1 MSQRS
6 AGVPWRALCRGVA
19 VAAALAVT
27 AVGALAPAG
36 VVAAATSDPTSRT
49 VVLTSFD
56 GTPIVVHFFPAQ
68 GLGAGDRVPT
78 VLDGPGW
85 GSPGDTNEDSPT
97 VDALG
102 AVGVG
107 PLRTAGYNVVTWD
120 PRGFGGSGGEAE
132 VDSADFEARDV
143 SAILDWVAQQ
153 PEVRL
158 DGAGDPRVGMAGA
171 SYGGGVQL
179 VTAATDHR
187 VDAIVPV
194 IAWNTL
200 PSSLDK
206 DGAVKTG
213 WASILCGDGLGLGT
227 LAGLVSPAGVQ
238 TGSVD
243 PHVTDACVR
252 GAATG
257 EFPPED
263 LSWFAD
269 RGPAQLLHQ
278 ITAPTLLLQGTADTL
293 FTLREAIL
301 NYRALTAAQVPT
313 KMVWFCG
320 GHGVCTTNAGAP
332 GHVESVTLNW
342 FARYLKDQPVST
354 GAGFEYVDDTGTWRG
369 GDSYPLPSAGTIS
382 GTGSGVLPVSPAGSA
397 QSGVLV
403 AATPAVNAV
412 NVAVSAPDHAGQ
424 AVGEPTLNLTYSGT
438 GTPASTHLYAQLVDM
453 ATGKV
458 LGNQTTPIPV
468 VLDGATHTI
477 TRTLEGIAVAVG
489 PTSDIRLQI
498 TDDSDDYTQQRSAG
512 TVTVQKAEV
521 SVPLV
526 SPSGV
531 VAAAPV
537 AP

>member
-1 MSQRS
+1 MTRRTAGKLKAAVVMSAVVVTAATLTPVGGAAAES
-6 AGVPWRALCRGVA
+6 AGP
-19 VAAALAVT
+19 AAR
-27 AVGALAPAG
+27 
-36 VVAAATSDPTSRT
+36 D

-56 GTPIVVHFFPAQ
+56 GTPIVVHFFPAE
-68 GLGAGDRVPT
+68 GLQAGARVPT

-85 GSPGDTNEDSPT
+85 GSPGDTDPNSSTLE
-97 VDALG
+97 AIG

-107 PLRTAGYNVVTWD
+107 PLRAAGYNVVTWD

-143 SAILDWVAQQ
+143 SAILDWVAGQ
-153 PEVRL
+153 PEARL
-158 DGAGDPRVGMAGA
+158 DAAGDPRVGMAGA

-187 VDAIVPV
+187 VDAIAPV

-206 DGAVKTG
+206 DGAVKFG

-227 LAGLVSPAGVQ
+227 LPGLISPAGVQ

-263 LSWFAD
+263 LSWFAE
-269 RGPAQLLHQ
+269 RGPAQLLDR
-278 ITAPTLLLQGTADTL
+278 ITAPTLLIQGTADTL

-301 NYRALTAAQVPT
+301 NRQALVATGVPT

-320 GHGVCTTNAGAP
+320 GHGVCNTDPGAP
-332 GHVESVTLNW
+332 GHVEAVTLDW
-342 FARYLKDQPVST
+342 FARYLEDKPVST
-354 GAGFEYVDDTGTWRG
+354 GPAFEYVDDTGTWRS
-369 GDSYPLPSAGTIS
+369 GDSYPLPSAGALTGS
-382 GTGSGVLPVSPAGSA
+382 GSGVLPVSPAGSA

-403 AATPAVNAV
+403 AATPAANAV
-412 NVAVSAPDHAGQ
+412 EARVTAPGSAGH
-424 AVGEPTLNLTYSGT
+424 AVGEPTLTLTYSGT
-438 GTPASTHLYAQLVDM
+438 GTPATTHLYAQLVDM
-453 ATGKV
+453 TTGRV

-477 TRTLEGIAVAVG
+477 TRPLEAIAVEVG
-489 PTSDIRLQI
+489 PGSDLRLQI
-498 TDDSDDYTQQRSAG
+498 TDDSTVYTQQRSTG
-512 TVTVQKAEV
+512 TVTVQDAVV

-526 SPSGV
+526 I
-531 VAAAPV
+531 A
-537 AP
+537 